1 MNSEGTS
8 NVERAKTKLPPQ
20 KREEDSFNLKKK
32 VSNMAL
38 VSYSCAAPS
47 PGIVALEVLAK
58 LQGVEVTFSSG
69 DSPSLEVET
78 IHPITGSNTTKS
90 VAWIGCARTL
100 SNLIPSLALWEGA
113 EVESWVESASNTL
126 IPTLESGDKI
136 IVENFIGKLESHLSS
151 AYLTGSFSAAD
162 VCVSLW
168 LGLAM
173 QKCELTTLPE
183 KTSSWMTSILSAIQ
197 SYATDTVEAITTS
210 LAGEAAAPAA
220 TGEFADNAL
229 VQKLVEFGL
238 EYEVYSHA
246 ACMTADELVANVPL
260 ASEKET
266 HTKNLFFKDKKHGMF
281 LVSHATSTTFNTKQL
296 GKLLKL
302 QGKVNMRLADATLLD
317 KHLKAEPGHVG
328 PLCIANDESKEVTL
342 VLDKALTDY
351 DFVHSH
357 PAKND
362 ASVKLAP
369 SVLLD
374 FMTKAGVEPIV
385 LDFSAEGGDAGAQA
399 PPAQSKK
406 PKQDK
411 SKQQQKQKQNQ
422 NKKTA
427 KKGDTLL
434 ALQWKKDENFAMWY
448 SDVIVLSEMIS
459 YYDISGCYILR
470 PWSYKIWD
478 LIQNWFNEKVS
489 SNNFVSTIFEECYST
504 LTYIHCFVDFGIGS

>member
-1 MNSEGTS
+1 MLNEPKKKK
-8 NVERAKTKLPPQ
+8 RRRLFQPQ
-20 KREEDSFNLKKK
+20 KK

-210 LAGEAAAPAA
+210 LAGEATAAAPAA

-385 LDFSAEGGDAGAQA
+385 LDFSAEGGDAGGQA
-399 PPAQSKK
+399 PPPAQSKK

-411 SKQQQKQKQNQ
+411 GKQQQKQKQNQ

-478 LIQNWFNEKVS
+478 LIQNWFNEKVC
-489 SNNFVSTIFEECYST
+489 SNNFFVSPTSRNAFPRSRT
-504 LTYIHCFVDFGIGS
+504 SNCFIDFGIGS